1 MKIFSAIPSWM
12 LLTLVILSS
21 MSSLVAQPGFRLPN
35 GEVKDRISFQLLNNL
50 VVIPVAV
57 NGKELS
63 FILDTGARHSLLF
76 SLSEIDSLEIK
87 NVTPIK
93 IRGLGAGGTIDA
105 LKSSENYIQIGNA
118 VDRNSMLYV
127 IFDES
132 INFSPRMGIPIHGV
146 MGYEFFKDFVV
157 KIDYSSETII
167 FYDPLQYREK
177 ECKKCETFDLFFN
190 DDKPYISPM
199 VTHGGI
205 TENVTL
211 LLDSGSSDALWL
223 FDEKRVI
230 DEVSVNYF
238 EDFLGFGISG
248 GIYGKRA
255 KLENFSIGNFSFNK
269 VTVAFPNPEA
279 TNEIV
284 LYSERE
290 GSLGAEILKR
300 FTVIMNYSSRKITL
314 KKNRFYKDPF
324 HYNMAGIVVEHDGAV
339 TVNSFVDDKN
349 TFSLAPNEN
358 TASDAIEIKVNPIL
372 NFFLAPRYVISE
384 VRKGSPA
391 DLAEIMKGD
400 EVVTINGKPAYKYK
414 LYEITELFSSKEHR
428 KIHMEIKRNGKVVRR
443 KFELKEVL

>member
-1 MKIFSAIPSWM
+1 MKRFLVIPSWNI
-12 LLTLVILSS
+12 LTLAFLLCV
-21 MSSLVAQPGFRLPN
+21 SSLTAQGGFRLPN
-35 GEVKDRISFQLLNNL
+35 HEKRDRISFQLLNNL
-50 VVIPVAV
+50 VVIPVMV

-118 VDRNSMLYV
+118 VDRKSTLYV

-146 MGYEFFKDFVV
+146 LGYEFFKDFVV

-167 FYDPLQYREK
+167 FYDPLQYQAK
-177 ECKKCETFDLFFN
+177 SCKKCETFDLFFN

-199 VTHGGI
+199 VTHGGV

-223 FDEKRVI
+223 FDEARVI

-255 KLENFSIGNFSFNK
+255 KLENFSIGNFTFNK
-269 VTVAFPNPEA
+269 VTVAFPNSEA
-279 TNEIV
+279 TKEIV
-284 LYSERE
+284 LFSERE

-300 FTVIMNYSSRKITL
+300 FTVIMDYRSRKITL
-314 KKNRFYKDPF
+314 KKNRFYDDPF

-339 TVNSFVDDKN
+339 SVNSFVDNEN

-391 DLAEIMKGD
+391 DLADIMKGD

-414 LYEITELFSSKEHR
+414 LYEITELFSSKEDR
-428 KIHMEIKRNGKVVRR
+428 KIQMEIKRNGKLVKR
-443 KFELKEVL
+443 KFVLKEMI